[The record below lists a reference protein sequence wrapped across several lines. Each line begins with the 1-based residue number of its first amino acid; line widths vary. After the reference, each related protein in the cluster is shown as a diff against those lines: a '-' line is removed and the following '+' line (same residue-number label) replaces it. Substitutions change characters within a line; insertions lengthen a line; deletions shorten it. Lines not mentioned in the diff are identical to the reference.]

1 MYLYLGQKT
10 AINDCD
16 IIGVFDLDTATVK
29 KPTREFLKNKE
40 KEGKTTAVIGDDLPK
55 SFILVNKD
63 GGERVYISQIAPAT
77 VLKRLTNANLDVKEK

>member
-10 AINDCD
+10 AINDSD

-40 KEGKTTAVIGDDLPK
+40 KEGQTTAVIGDDLPK